1 MTASNSAIILP
12 ARYHSTRF
20 PGKPLASV
28 AGKPLIEWVY
38 DRARQVPG
46 VSRIVVATDHDAI
59 ATAVRGF
66 GGEVVMT
73 SAEHKTGTDRV
84 AEVARGLHCEFV
96 VNLQG
101 DEPVF
106 PPQLIAE
113 MLSVLDSSPDVDIA
127 TACHRI
133 HDYNSLNNP
142 NHVKVVLDG
151 EKRALYFSRAPIP
164 FTRFKNVS
172 LGGGV
177 PVFRHIGVYAFRR
190 TSLLRFAD
198 SPPSPLEEI
207 EGLEQLRALENG
219 MTMHV
224 ITTDYSTVGVDV
236 PGDIKVVE
244 KALAS
249 A

>member
-1 MTASNSAIILP
+1 M
-12 ARYHSTRF
+12 
-20 PGKPLASV
+20 
-28 AGKPLIEWVY
+28 
-38 DRARQVPG
+38 
-46 VSRIVVATDHDAI
+46 
-59 ATAVRGF
+59 
-66 GGEVVMT
+66 
-73 SAEHKTGTDRV
+73 
-84 AEVARGLHCEFV
+84 
-96 VNLQG
+96 
-101 DEPVF
+101 
-106 PPQLIAE
+106 
-113 MLSVLDSSPDVDIA
+113 
-127 TACHRI
+127 
-133 HDYNSLNNP
+133 
-142 NHVKVVLDG
+142 
-151 EKRALYFSRAPIP
+151 
-164 FTRFKNVS
+164 S

>member
-1 MTASNSAIILP
+1 MTASNAAIILP

-20 PGKPLASV
+20 PGKPLAV
-28 AGKPLIEWVY
+28 IVGKPLIEWVY
-38 DRARQVPG
+38 RRAEQVAG
-46 VSRIVVATDHDAI
+46 VSRIIVATDHDSI

-73 SAEHKTGTDRV
+73 AAEHRTGTDRV
-84 AEVARGLHCEFV
+84 AEVARGLDCEYI

-106 PPQLIAE
+106 PPELIGE
-113 MLSVLDSSPDVDIA
+113 MLAALDSSRDVDIA

-133 HDYNSLNNP
+133 HDDDSMNNP

-151 EKRALYFSRAPIP
+151 AGRALYFSRAPIP
-164 FTRFKNVS
+164 FTKFKRVRLDS
-172 LGGGV
+172 DV
-177 PVFRHIGVYAFRR
+177 PVFRHIGIYAFRR
-190 TSLLRFAD
+190 ASLLRFAD

-207 EGLEQLRALENG
+207 EGLEQLRALEKG
-219 MTMHV
+219 MTMQV
-224 ITTDYSTVGVDV
+224 VTTDYSTVGVDV
-236 PGDIKVVE
+236 PEDIKVVE